1 MYSTQTVSNDN
12 QKPYIED
19 RKTIQRSKIKDKQE
33 STNGLHRKWIL
44 NNKIF
49 TKNMGVNSST
59 PEEYAPLALLA
70 ASAMLFML

>member
-49 TKNMGVNSST
+49 TKNWELIRVCTSCS
-59 PEEYAPLALLA
+59 YSCICHVAHVI
-70 ASAMLFML
+70 